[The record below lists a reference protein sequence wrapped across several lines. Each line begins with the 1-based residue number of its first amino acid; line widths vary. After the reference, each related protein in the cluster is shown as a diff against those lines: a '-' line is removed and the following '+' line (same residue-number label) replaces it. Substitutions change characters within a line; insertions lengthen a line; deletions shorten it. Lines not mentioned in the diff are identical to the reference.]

1 MKKVLFLLGTL
12 LAGLGAGGG
21 AAYATVSIMGP
32 AKPGAH
38 AAEDTTPPSFV
49 DGGKVL
55 APLVFADGRLSGYV
69 QFQLQLEVAQDKVDT
84 VSARLPLLLH
94 AINMRTFKTPMAA
107 GVDGQ
112 LPDVEAFR
120 KVVMAAAPEAFGAGI
135 VKKVAITAATPA

>member
-1 MKKVLFLLGTL
+1 MKKVLFLLATM

-32 AKPGAH
+32 AKPGH
-38 AAEDTTPPSFV
+38 AEVEQAPPSFV

-69 QFQLQLEVAQDKVDT
+69 QFQIQLEVPTDKTEFVT
-84 VSARLPLLLH
+84 PRLPLLLH

-107 GVDGQ
+107 GPDGQ
-112 LPDVEAFR
+112 LPDVEQFR
-120 KVVMAAAPEAFGAGI
+120 KVVMSASSEAFGAGT
-135 VKKVAITAATPA
+135 VRKVAITAATPA